1 MDPYPFPKDSAPSLD
16 EDESARMRGKR
27 NSIRQPPW
35 YSAFLVTDGKRKYHA
50 LYGADHALPKM
61 AYAWL
66 RTSEIALGEIRSID
80 EEAARHAPGV
90 LEILTYRNVGKAVG
104 LPDLL
109 YQ

>member
-1 MDPYPFPKDSAPSLD
+1 
-16 EDESARMRGKR
+16 MRAIIPNGMIG
-27 NSIRQPPW
+27 SDQPR
-35 YSAFLVTDGKRKYHA
+35 TDGPAKVTGTA

>member
-1 MDPYPFPKDSAPSLD
+1 MEPI
-16 EDESARMRGKR
+16 MHC
-27 NSIRQPPW
+27 
-35 YSAFLVTDGKRKYHA
+35 RKWHT
-50 LYGADHALPKM
+50 P
-61 AYAWL
+61 WL

>member
-1 MDPYPFPKDSAPSLD
+1 
-16 EDESARMRGKR
+16 
-27 NSIRQPPW
+27 
-35 YSAFLVTDGKRKYHA
+35 
-50 LYGADHALPKM
+50 M